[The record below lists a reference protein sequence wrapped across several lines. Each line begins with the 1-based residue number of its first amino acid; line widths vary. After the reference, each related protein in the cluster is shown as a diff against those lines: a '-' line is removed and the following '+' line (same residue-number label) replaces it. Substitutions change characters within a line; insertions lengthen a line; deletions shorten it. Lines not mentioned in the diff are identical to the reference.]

1 MNNRSLNLK
10 HSRYYK
16 ESEKGEVMFFL
27 LRETVNKI
35 QFVINS
41 IQINGINFILNIL
54 CVCIFVGKMENNLQ
68 TNSAKFCKICKNL
81 F

>member
-10 HSRYYK
+10 HSRDYK

-35 QFVINS
+35 QFVINR

-68 TNSAKFCKICKNL
+68 TNFAKFCKFCKSL